1 LVYAPAVSS
10 PHQDATPK
18 HLTAV
23 PSPERVTDRRDARY
37 IPKYVELT
45 LPPIVDDQP
54 NAKRR
59 LRGYGLKAGPADLYS
74 AIIELLGTPL
84 DGKRGNFSPRDPVN
98 ASYLRKRYGW
108 TYDQIAAWTKHLVRP
123 QPCPHCERGHALLH
137 VHRAK
142 HGGSYHY
149 ALIRCQD
156 LSDDG
161 CIPHAD
167 ARPAP
172 RKRTGAPPGRQPAK
186 TPAPAQIELLP
197 PVAVIEIASLNLDD
211 PRAHIVAGIARL
223 YAIDLSVGAATTIAQ
238 HAAAAGA
245 ATAAEYEAALLRLTA
260 SAGLAKTSVNNLD
273 PAAIQS
279 IIAAAPLQMTAAP
292 EPATTLPSVKVS
304 EKPDTFTTDAWDINR
319 CLELAR
325 RAEPRTT
332 IQTAVR
338 YRDEIV
344 GMLRKHGVH
353 DPRTIEDEVARI
365 LTDPRIVGP
374 LDRPQRTPFRLI
386 RAAIRDPEPW
396 ILTPAHLDDGSGQ
409 LARAYAALPIGKR
422 EAIERLIADHLAGES
437 LDFQRLAALGISS
450 KQMIAFVVQ
459 RGQRPS

>member
-1 LVYAPAVSS
+1 
-10 PHQDATPK
+10 
-18 HLTAV
+18 
-23 PSPERVTDRRDARY
+23 
-37 IPKYVELT
+37 
-45 LPPIVDDQP
+45 
-54 NAKRR
+54 
-59 LRGYGLKAGPADLYS
+59 
-74 AIIELLGTPL
+74 
-84 DGKRGNFSPRDPVN
+84 
-98 ASYLRKRYGW
+98 
-108 TYDQIAAWTKHLVRP
+108 
-123 QPCPHCERGHALLH
+123 
-137 VHRAK
+137 
-142 HGGSYHY
+142 
-149 ALIRCQD
+149 
-156 LSDDG
+156 
-161 CIPHAD
+161 
-167 ARPAP
+167 
-172 RKRTGAPPGRQPAK
+172 
-186 TPAPAQIELLP
+186 
-197 PVAVIEIASLNLDD
+197 
-211 PRAHIVAGIARL
+211 
-223 YAIDLSVGAATTIAQ
+223 
-238 HAAAAGA
+238 
-245 ATAAEYEAALLRLTA
+245 
-260 SAGLAKTSVNNLD
+260 
-273 PAAIQS
+273 
-279 IIAAAPLQMTAAP
+279 MTAAP